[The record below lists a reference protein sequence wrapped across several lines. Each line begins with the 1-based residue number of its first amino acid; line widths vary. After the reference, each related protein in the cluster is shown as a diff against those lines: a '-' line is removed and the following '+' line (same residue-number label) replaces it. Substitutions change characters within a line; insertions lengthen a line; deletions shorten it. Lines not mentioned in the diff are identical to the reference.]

1 VAKMMK
7 ILISAL
13 GIFNLTLSVAFSF
26 VSKEERFAKEMAKY
40 SKTNTFESCI
50 SPQQIKRTNVLDD
63 NHILF
68 EMRGNKYLLNTLDH
82 KCSRLGFER
91 SISYTVRGGRLCNTD
106 TVSVFDNSLGPI
118 SSCFLGKFEILE
130 KLPKDSD

>member
-1 VAKMMK
+1 MMK
-7 ILISAL
+7 ILISAV
-13 GIFNLTLSVAFSF
+13 GIFALTVSVAFSF

-40 SKTNTFESCI
+40 TQTNTFENCI
-50 SPQQIKRTNVLDD
+50 RPHQIKRTNVLDD

-68 EMRGNKYLLNTLDH
+68 EMRGNQYLLNTLDH

-106 TVSVFDNSLGPI
+106 IVSVFDATMGPM